1 MSQALPEPQPLT
13 KPPPTARPRVNID
26 IHAHYVDPQY
36 LEELPRVMKLE
47 TEQTA
52 DGKTLL
58 RHNGYTL
65 AWTRPDMFDV
75 DQRLRDMDRKGVDM
89 RALSVSTP
97 NVYPWTGAD
106 QVRIA
111 RHVNDALARLCRSH
125 PDRFVG
131 LASLP
136 LDDVEASLAEIDR
149 AVGELGMK
157 GLAIGSNIG
166 GPPLND
172 PRFEPLWAKI
182 NRLRLPVVEHPMFP
196 KDTSDMGEFELPLR
210 VGMIFDTTLVAAR
223 LIYSGIF
230 ERYPDFPY
238 ILAHT
243 GGVLIVML
251 ERLDNG
257 YRLFPDCRKYI
268 NKLPSEYG
276 KRLYYDT
283 CAFSEAAVMLAIGVV
298 GARQVMFG
306 TDDPFIGADTAHVT
320 RLPVSEADQAAI
332 LGGNAA
338 RVLGLR

>member
-1 MSQALPEPQPLT
+1 M
-13 KPPPTARPRVNID
+13 KID
-26 IHAHYVDPQY
+26 VHAHFVDPDY
-36 LEELPRVMKLE
+36 LEDLKRVLDLDIST
-47 TEQTA
+47 TE

-58 RHNGYTL
+58 RHNGFTL
-65 AWTRPDMFDV
+65 AWTRADMFDPG
-75 DQRLRDMDRKGVDM
+75 QRLRDMDQKGIDV
-89 RALSVSTP
+89 RILSVSTP
-97 NVYPWTGAD
+97 NVYPWTGAE
-106 QVRIA
+106 QIRITQK
-111 RHVNDALARLCRSH
+111 VNNALARSCREH

-136 LDDVEASLAEIDR
+136 LQDVDASLREIDR

-182 NRLRLPVVEHPMFP
+182 NELHLPVFEHPMFP
-196 KDTSDMGEFELPLR
+196 KDTSDMHEFELPLR
-210 VGMIFDTTLVAAR
+210 VGFVFETTLVATR

-243 GGVLIVML
+243 GGALLMVL

-268 NKLPSEYG
+268 NKLPSEYA
-276 KRLYYDT
+276 KRLYYDS
-283 CAFSEAAVMLAIGVV
+283 CAFGALALMLANAAVGSSQIL
-298 GARQVMFG
+298 FG
-306 TDDPFIGADTAHVT
+306 TDDPFIGADDAHVT
-320 RLPVSEADQAAI
+320 RLAIPDSHKRAI
-332 LGGNAA
+332 LGGNAKRLFA
-338 RVLGLR
+338 L